1 MLRAVDR
8 SQTISQ
14 ISRQVRLCRRHR
26 TAAVRRS
33 YGYLA
38 GRNLIVGKQKR
49 SILKAAARQPCG
61 RRVISQDCR
70 RAAAKKSQNI
80 LATRKVCKSVVR
92 RPYVV
97 CAFIVRSSYEFDP
110 RGGYKC
116 KDRGKHQAYIHQM
129 STEAHLFVM
138 TIIPQRVTILRRM
151 LRVEEE
157 RHDAILALLIRER
170 QRQRRQQSGRWWVK
184 PWIER

>member
-38 GRNLIVGKQKR
+38 GHDVRNLIVGKENR
-49 SILKAAARQPCG
+49 SILTAAARQPCG

-80 LATRKVCKSVVR
+80 LATRKVCKAVMR

-116 KDRGKHQAYIHQM
+116 NDRGKHQAYIHREPDISPLGHLPPCEKWYMRTSAPQVIDRGGYLPPQQM
-129 STEAHLFVM
+129 
-138 TIIPQRVTILRRM
+138 
-151 LRVEEE
+151 
-157 RHDAILALLIRER
+157 
-170 QRQRRQQSGRWWVK
+170 
-184 PWIER
+184 

>member
-26 TAAVRRS
+26 TAAVRLPCGS
-33 YGYLA
+33 CDV
-38 GRNLIVGKQKR
+38 RNLIVGKENR
-49 SILKAAARQPCG
+49 SILTAAARQPCG

-80 LATRKVCKSVVR
+80 LATRKVCKAVVR

-116 KDRGKHQAYIHQM
+116 KERGKHQAYIHHI
-129 STEAHLFVM
+129 STEAHLIVIA
-138 TIIPQRVTILRRM
+138 IIPQRVAILRRM
-151 LRVEEE
+151 LRDEEE
-157 RHDAILALLIRER
+157 RHDAFLALLIRER
-170 QRQRRQQSGRWWVK
+170 QRQRRQQRRWWVK